1 MVAAYNPQ
9 VPPAPWCWPHSWH
22 AALTGSSESDWVAVL
37 SSQVSSS
44 LRWQRQRGPPGALAV
59 RESIICRA
67 VSFCLNSALTSLLLL
82 FFPPHISCTL
92 NIPLVV
98 VVAVKAIARRAYRLS
113 RLGPRQPSPVRY
125 GLTKHSIS
133 AISAI
138 YDHCLSPSPPPP
150 RAPSYL
156 ASRSS
161 RLEIAFSTADGAM
174 IQMQR
179 SLSLPG
185 PAHATPRT
193 SLLSSSKFYD
203 LYMLV

>member
-1 MVAAYNPQ
+1 MVRRHCTVAAYNPQ
-9 VPPAPWCWPHSWH
+9 VPPASWCWPHSWH

-82 FFPPHISCTL
+82 FFTPHISCTL
-92 NIPLVV
+92 NIPVVV

-138 YDHCLSPSPPPP
+138 YDHCLSPSPPP
-150 RAPSYL
+150 
-156 ASRSS
+156 
-161 RLEIAFSTADGAM
+161 
-174 IQMQR
+174 
-179 SLSLPG
+179 
-185 PAHATPRT
+185 
-193 SLLSSSKFYD
+193 
-203 LYMLV
+203 